1 MRPSIFAASKTCF
14 IGKFYSMYGVA
25 CLFGVY
31 LEKLFSGKTT
41 FFAKI
46 KVSHA
51 PTCHDSK

>member
-41 FFAKI
+41 FLPK
-46 KVSHA
+46 
-51 PTCHDSK
+51 